1 MNELHAPSW
10 PSSILSSLTHWE
22 CLISKE
28 SIYKAWNPLT
38 QRWSH
43 FSAVAIV
50 VELATQNFNAIYEY
64 QRHPKL
70 MSPALTAAGL
80 AKTVIIVT
88 AWPFQDLSPKEL
100 LALMVSDTIELP

>member
-10 PSSILSSLTHWE
+10 PSSIVSSLTHWE

-28 SIYKAWNPLT
+28 SI
-38 QRWSH
+38 
-43 FSAVAIV
+43 
-50 VELATQNFNAIYEY
+50 ELATQNFNAIYEY

-88 AWPFQDLSPKEL
+88 AWPFQARSPKEL

>member
-10 PSSILSSLTHWE
+10 PSSITHWE

-28 SIYKAWNPLT
+28 SIYKAWYPLT
-38 QRWSH
+38 QRWSD
-43 FSAVAIV
+43 FSAIV

-88 AWPFQDLSPKEL
+88 AWPFQDRSPKEL

>member
-1 MNELHAPSW
+1 MPYFQGIDLQ
-10 PSSILSSLTHWE
+10 
-22 CLISKE
+22 
-28 SIYKAWNPLT
+28 AWYPLT
-38 QRWSH
+38 QRWSD

-88 AWPFQDLSPKEL
+88 AWPFQARSPKEL